1 MTTSGLFYVYEHWR
15 LDRDECFYVGKGRGG
30 RAYSMKNRNRH
41 HQAIVAKLGRI
52 GSAFEVR
59 MVSTGLSEQDS
70 FELEK
75 ERIAFWRSAG
85 SDLTNLTDG
94 GEGIAGLKHSEE
106 TKKRWSLQRKGKPV
120 SDEGRAKRSASL
132 KGRPKS
138 KEHAAAA
145 GKAGGVAR
153 TGKKQNSEWV
163 AKRVKTMKENNS
175 FIRTHQCKPV
185 IRLTTDMEFSSVS
198 EAARSFGLQKDY
210 ISAVCRG
217 KRSHTAGL
225 VFKFK
230 EPV

>member
-1 MTTSGLFYVYEHWR
+1 MATSGLFYVYEHWR
-15 LDRDECFYVGKGRGG
+15 LDRDECFYVGKGKGG

-41 HQAIVAKLGRI
+41 HQAIVAKLGCTR
-52 GSAFEVR
+52 SAFEVR
-59 MVSTGLSEQDS
+59 MVATGLSELDAFS
-70 FELEK
+70 IEK
-75 ERIAFWRSAG
+75 ERISFWRAANV
-85 SDLTNLTDG
+85 DLTNLTNG
-94 GEGIAGLKHSEE
+94 GEGASGLKHSEK
-106 TKKRWSLQRKGKPV
+106 TKKLWSLQRKGNSI

-145 GKAGGVAR
+145 GKAGGIAR

-175 FIRTHQCKPV
+175 FIRFHQCKPV
-185 IRLTTDMEFSSVS
+185 LCVTTDTEFSSVS